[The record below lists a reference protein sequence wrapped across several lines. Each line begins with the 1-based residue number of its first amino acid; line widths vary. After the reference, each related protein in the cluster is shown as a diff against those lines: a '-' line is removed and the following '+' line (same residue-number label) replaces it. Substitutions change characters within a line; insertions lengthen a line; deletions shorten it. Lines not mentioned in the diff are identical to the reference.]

1 MQIKNFYKYQYV
13 IFKTANLTNILQ
25 SGLPIQNPNCCSL
38 LNYSFI
44 NVMKKIVKFLTFIL
58 LMTGLTGVVSA
69 QTNSK
74 LPQLLIRLDD
84 IGMNHSVNMA
94 AQKVAETGMPVSVS
108 LQFACPWYQEAVDI
122 LKKYP
127 NVTVGVH
134 LTLTSE
140 WKGYRWGPVTGRTAV
155 PSLVDSVGYF
165 PQSNR
170 AFNKSGYKLDE
181 VEKELSAQIE
191 RALGS
196 GLKITYIDPHMGVAL
211 STPEL
216 RALTEK
222 LARKYK
228 LAISTLSSVT
238 YFGETYKEMWG
249 EPIATKK
256 KAFLAY
262 VSNLNP
268 DRPNLMVIH
277 TATPSPEMDVLVD
290 MNSKM
295 MSDKDGNP
303 LASKHRQTELN
314 MLLSPE
320 FRSLEG
326 KKFQLINYQQ
336 LLQGKDISVLKASA
350 GV

>member
-1 MQIKNFYKYQYV
+1 MKKC
-13 IFKTANLTNILQ
+13 FKT
-25 SGLPIQNPNCCSL
+25 
-38 LNYSFI
+38 FI
-44 NVMKKIVKFLTFIL
+44 FIFLTAIQ
-58 LMTGLTGVVSA
+58 TGVSLA
-69 QTNSK
+69 QTTGGK

-94 AQKVAETGMPVSVS
+94 AQKVAETGMPISVSV
-108 LQFACPWYQEAVDI
+108 QFACPWYQEAVDI

-140 WKGYRWGPVTGRTAV
+140 WRYYRWGPITGRTAV

-165 PQSNR
+165 HQSTR
-170 AFNKSGYKLDE
+170 AFSKSGYKLDE
-181 VEKELSAQIE
+181 VETELSAQIE
-191 RALGS
+191 RAIHS
-196 GLKITYIDPHMGVAL
+196 GLKIAYIDPHMGVAL

-222 LARKYK
+222 LAHKYK
-228 LAISTLSSVT
+228 LAISPLSSAS

-249 EPIATKK
+249 EPVATKK
-256 KAFLAY
+256 QAFLDY
-262 VSNLNP
+262 VNHLNP
-268 DRPNLMVIH
+268 DQPNLVVIH
-277 TATPSPEMDVLVD
+277 TATPSPEMDALFD

-295 MSDKDGNP
+295 MNDKDGKP
-303 LASKHRQTELN
+303 LTSIHRQTELN

-320 FRSLEG
+320 FRALEG
-326 KKFQLINYQQ
+326 KKFQMINYQQ
-336 LLQGKDISVLKASA
+336 LLSTKDISVLKAA